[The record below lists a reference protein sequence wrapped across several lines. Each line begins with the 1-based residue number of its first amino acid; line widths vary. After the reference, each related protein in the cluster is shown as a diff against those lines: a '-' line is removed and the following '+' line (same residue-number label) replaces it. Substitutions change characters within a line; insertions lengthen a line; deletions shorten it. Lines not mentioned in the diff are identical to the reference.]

1 MVLVLHMQNGPVLNM
16 ALGCHRPISIHLKTT
31 STTMNLVSSARS
43 ARLLSNEQV
52 RTLLRSPSLRSIVR
66 QLDPRRLFADEYVF
80 ANLGRLTSQARPIH
94 RTNSNRD
101 LVALERVRQAN
112 RRATARAERSLG
124 YTR

>member
-16 ALGCHRPISIHLKTT
+16 ALGCHRPISIHPKTT
-31 STTMNLVSSARS
+31 STTMTLVSSARLV
-43 ARLLSNEQV
+43 RNEQV
-52 RTLLRSPSLRSIVR
+52 RTLLRAPSLRSIVR